1 MQTHRK
7 NIHPVV
13 SAICLL
19 AVLIMIG
26 VSVTPALAQDGCGQW
41 FAFGEKAAANP
52 EVQILDASSEA
63 IDVQA
68 IMPGVNL
75 GNTILGGQNYLSFEG
90 ENYLETTEIGAP
102 ALPVLRQMIEVPL
115 EAEISV
121 EILEAQTQNV
131 SLNALGFEGQIAAVQ
146 PSPSKCS
153 ESEPVVMADPQFY
166 GNSFYPAENVA
177 IVNDS
182 ITRGHRILT
191 IEIRP
196 VRYNAVMGE
205 METTSDLSFRLNLAG
220 SDMALTYAEADR
232 LNSDA
237 FNKSLKNVVLNYNQG
252 RPLAVPNE
260 AERILIITANQW
272 EAGLAPFV
280 ALKQSQ
286 GFTVSVVNITTVGG
300 NNTTAIKNYI
310 KGEYQGSTP
319 PTYVILVGD
328 YVSGNPAGSIT
339 NYVMKT
345 GNPYRTD
352 LHYFTMDSET
362 EYDAD
367 IFYGRFPVRSNEHL
381 TAMIDKYLA
390 FDQIGGDEDWVK
402 KAAFLAS
409 NDGGFYDVAE
419 RTHNYVIDNYT
430 LPHGYTGIFP
440 ENPQPGGDKVYAIT
454 YNGTGAHAVNAMNDG
469 RAMLIYS
476 GHGAETFWDAPRVTQ
491 NDIRTMT
498 GNVIPYVASHACIT
512 GDFNTQ
518 EAFSDTW
525 VITPNKG
532 ALVFLGS
539 SDSTYWPEDEALE
552 KAIFDHLYED
562 ETLEEIP
569 SISSLL
575 RYGLTHVTGGLA
587 NYYRE
592 TYHIFGDP
600 SLEIIMGPK
609 FPGFRITVEPEQL
622 KTCNVGENIATI
634 NLSSINEFASS
645 VNLSASA
652 LQGYTT
658 TFAKNSLTPPGSTT
672 ATILGDG
679 SAATGVQTLT
689 ITGTSGELVETAE
702 VELNIFKLIS
712 KGPSLKSPA
721 DNARDVPQLT
731 TFSWNAV
738 VDAETYHLQVAF
750 DKNFNQLVVDR
761 AGTIGTSF
769 TLAKNLIS
777 DSQYFWRVSAENV
790 CGKVDSDQVFT
801 SRTKPGPGDCAQG
814 SRKESLYFTDFNDD
828 LGDWTTDG
836 SSSTIIKF
844 DITTVRAFSNPQSVL
859 GTIPAAISDQR
870 LISPEFNVPQTEE
883 PVSLIFWHY
892 WTFDSDNNCNDGAI
906 LEVTLDGGKTW
917 NQVAKPYLL
926 TNPYNGTVKSGSYNP
941 LVGKNAWCG
950 STDGWVR
957 TVVDLKPFKGKT
969 VQFRFRLGSGNTGA
983 AEGWYIDDVNF
994 QTCVQDDTPVHN
1006 FDVYL
1011 PYIDRGN

>member
-1 MQTHRK
+1 MQTRRK
-7 NIHPVV
+7 HINPFV
-13 SAICLL
+13 STICLL
-19 AVLIMIG
+19 AVFIMIG
-26 VSVTPALAQDGCGQW
+26 ASVSPALAQEGGGQW
-41 FAFGEKAAANP
+41 FAFGEKATASP
-52 EVQILDASSEA
+52 EVQILSASGEA

-68 IMPGVNL
+68 IMPGTSFGHTVL
-75 GNTILGGQNYLSFEG
+75 GDQSYLSFES
-90 ENYLETTEIGAP
+90 EEYLETTEIGAP

-115 EAEISV
+115 GAEISV

-131 SLNALGFEGQIAAVQ
+131 NLEALGFEGQIAAVQ

-153 ESEPVVMADPQFY
+153 DSEPVVMANPQYY

-191 IEIRP
+191 VEIRP
-196 VRYNAVMGE
+196 VRYNAVLGE

-220 SDMALTYAEADR
+220 SDMALTFAEADR

-237 FNKSLKNVVLNYNQG
+237 FNNSLKNVVLNYNQG

-260 AERILIITANQW
+260 GERILIITADQW
-272 EAGLAPFV
+272 QAGLAPFV

-300 NNTTAIKNYI
+300 NTTSAIKSYI
-310 KGEYQGSTP
+310 QGQYQGSTP

-328 YVSGNPAGSIT
+328 YVSGNPVGSIT
-339 NYVMKT
+339 NFTMKT
-345 GNPYRTD
+345 SGSYRTD
-352 LHYFTMDSET
+352 LHYFTMDGDT
-362 EYDAD
+362 DYDAD
-367 IFYGRFPVRSNEHL
+367 IYYGRFPVRTNEHL
-381 TAMIDKYLA
+381 TAMVNKYL
-390 FDQIGGDEDWVK
+390 DYDDLGGDEAWVK

-409 NDGGFYDVAE
+409 NDSSYYDYAE

-430 LPHGYTGIFP
+430 LPLGYTGIFP
-440 ENPQPGGDKVYAIT
+440 NNPQPGGDKVYAISH
-454 YNGTGAHAVNAMNDG
+454 NGTGAHAVNAMNDG
-469 RAMLIYS
+469 RALLIYS

-491 NDIRTMT
+491 NDIRNMT

-512 GDFNTQ
+512 SDFNTQ

-525 VITPNKG
+525 VITANKG
-532 ALVFLGS
+532 AQVFLGS

-569 SISSLL
+569 SISSMLK
-575 RYGLTHVTGGLA
+575 YGLTFVNGSRR

-609 FPGFRITVEPEQL
+609 FPGFRISVEPESL
-622 KTCNVGENIATI
+622 KTCNVGKNIATI
-634 NLSSINEFASS
+634 NLRSINEFASP
-645 VNLSASA
+645 VTLSASA

-658 TFAKNSLTPPGSTT
+658 TFAKNPLIPAGSTT

-679 SAATGVQTLT
+679 NAPTSVQTLT
-689 ITGTSGELVETAE
+689 ITGTFEELVETAE
-702 VELNIFKLIS
+702 VELNIFKPIS
-712 KGPSLKSPA
+712 NGPTLKSPA
-721 DNARDVPQLT
+721 NNARDVPQLT
-731 TFSWNAV
+731 TFSWNAIG
-738 VDAETYHLQVAF
+738 DAETYHLQVSLDRNF
-750 DKNFNQLVVDR
+750 DQLVVDR
-761 AGTIGTSF
+761 SGISGTSF
-769 TLAKNLIS
+769 TLANNLIS
-777 DSQYFWRVSAENV
+777 DSQFYWRVAAENV
-790 CGKVDSDQVFT
+790 CGKVESDQVFT
-801 SRTKPGPGDCAQG
+801 FRTKPGPGDCAQG
-814 SRKESLYFTDFNDD
+814 RRKESLYFTDFNDGLD
-828 LGDWTTDG
+828 GWTTDG
-836 SSSTIIKF
+836 SASTTIKF

-859 GTIPAAISDQR
+859 GTIPATISDQR
-870 LISPEFNVPQTEE
+870 LISPEFEVPQTTE

-892 WTFDSDNNCNDGAI
+892 WTFDSDKDCNDGAI
-906 LEVTLDGGKTW
+906 LEASLDGGTTW

-926 TNPYNGTVKSGSYNP
+926 TNPYNGVVKTGSYNP

-950 STDGWVR
+950 STNDWMR
-957 TVVDLKPFKGKT
+957 TVVDLKPFMGKT
-969 VQFRFRLGSGNTGA
+969 VQFRFRLGSSNAGA

-994 QTCVQDDTPVHN
+994 QTCVQDDAPLLN

-1011 PYIDRGN
+1011 PYLNR